1 MPTYSYRCTQCDH
14 TFEAF
19 HSMSAEP
26 LKDCPNEGCEGS
38 VEKLIGTGS
47 GVLFKGNGFY
57 ETDYK
62 KKSGANGS
70 A

>member
-1 MPTYSYRCTQCDH
+1 MPTYNYRCKSCDH

-26 LKDCPNEGCEGS
+26 LTECPEVKCDGT
-38 VEKLIGTGS
+38 VEKQIGAGS
-47 GVLFKGNGFY
+47 GVLFKGTGFY

-62 KKSGANGS
+62 KNSPASK
-70 A
+70 

>member
-1 MPTYSYRCTQCDH
+1 MPNYSYKCTSCNH

-26 LKDCPNEGCEGS
+26 LSECPQETCSGS

-62 KKSGANGS
+62 KKSGA
-70 A
+70 

>member
-1 MPTYSYRCTQCDH
+1 MPTYSYRCAQCDH

-19 HSMSAEP
+19 HSMNAEP
-26 LKDCPNEGCEGS
+26 LKECPQTGCEGT
-38 VEKLIGTGS
+38 VEKLIGTGG

-62 KKSGANGS
+62 KKSGANS
-70 A
+70 ST